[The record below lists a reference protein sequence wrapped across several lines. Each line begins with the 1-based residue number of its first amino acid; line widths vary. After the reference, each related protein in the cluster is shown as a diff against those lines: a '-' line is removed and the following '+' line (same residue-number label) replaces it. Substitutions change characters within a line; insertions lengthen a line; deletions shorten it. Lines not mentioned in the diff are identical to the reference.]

1 MNKDCAPRKFMKK
14 HIPSGE
20 MVVCFWRRRTIP
32 LREEQEEK
40 MYFVGSSYN
49 FRHSQA
55 QLTVQEWWRSVKRSP
70 IWKYHLYP
78 ARRHFWKCIS
88 SVWMSLCADY
98 YCLPDCMLPS
108 VTTVVEFHREM
119 GGIQCIFAPKWTFWK
134 DLIILWILRKI
145 WNIFTKWSLVQMNE
159 IKNEWY

>member
-1 MNKDCAPRKFMKK
+1 MKR

-20 MVVCFWRRRTIP
+20 AVVCFWRRRTIP

-98 YCLPDCMLPS
+98 YCLPDCMPPLLVLALLTDLAFVCVQS
-108 VTTVVEFHREM
+108 VEYPIHTLATSIVKMLCLVSIGGWIFDVVQNFSS
-119 GGIQCIFAPKWTFWK
+119 
-134 DLIILWILRKI
+134 LIDRRIRI
-145 WNIFTKWSLVQMNE
+145 S
-159 IKNEWY
+159 